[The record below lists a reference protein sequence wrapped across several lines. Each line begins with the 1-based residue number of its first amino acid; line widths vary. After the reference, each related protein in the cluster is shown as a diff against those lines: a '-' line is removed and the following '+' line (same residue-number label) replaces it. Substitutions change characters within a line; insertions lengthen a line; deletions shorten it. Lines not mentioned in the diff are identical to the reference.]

1 MLLGVFCELSGA
13 LRSTKL
19 GLEIRVG
26 IVLGLV
32 CSLLAADDGLGS
44 ADVVFYFLRCL
55 LGSISSSQTDAPT
68 LENVDFTVG
77 IPTCLKKARF
87 L

>member
-1 MLLGVFCELSGA
+1 MVWELFGTLFGSFWVLLGVFCELSGA

-44 ADVVFYFLRCL
+44 ADVVFYL
-55 LGSISSSQTDAPT
+55 LSVPLGA
-68 LENVDFTVG
+68 DFEL
-77 IPTCLKKARF
+77 PN
-87 L
+87 